1 MLKCECFF
9 HSLPDTD
16 RQTGLKKKKSKG
28 EKYHLLSAAAG
39 NQGKKINRV

>member
-16 RQTGLKKKKSKG
+16 RQTGLKKKKKKAR
-28 EKYHLLSAAAG
+28 EKNTIYSL
-39 NQGKKINRV
+39 QQQEIKERK